1 MDTHTP
7 GTPGRQWEPS
17 TVNRRRTQKMLE
29 KFGRK
34 PCGGDTAA
42 KVGTLRC
49 GGLRARERS
58 ERTAWWRAAHGAEGC
73 GRAQPRPRA
82 PVPTPR
88 GHLARGVGL
97 GAGTGIHGAVAF

>member
-34 PCGGDTAA
+34 PFGGDTAA
-42 KVGTLRC
+42 KVGALRC
-49 GGLRARERS
+49 GGLRARASGVSGAR
-58 ERTAWWRAAHGAEGC
+58 RAA
-73 GRAQPRPRA
+73 PRA
-82 PVPTPR
+82 AAVR
-88 GHLARGVGL
+88 GTAHGHRFRHRG
-97 GAGTGIHGAVAF
+97 AT